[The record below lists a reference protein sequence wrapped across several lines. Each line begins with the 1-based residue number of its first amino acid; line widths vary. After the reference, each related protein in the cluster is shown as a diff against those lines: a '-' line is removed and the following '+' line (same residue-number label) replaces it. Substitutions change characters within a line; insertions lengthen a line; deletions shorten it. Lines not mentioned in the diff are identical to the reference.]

1 MQTSN
6 QDSQALQQKWT
17 ARITHARAY
26 WSAFHKRIK
35 HNRNTVAGFNW
46 NADPT
51 GKDFYSLRAN
61 LIHGTISAVLPNV
74 YARNPEISTTPT
86 HSGAD
91 IKLFCKT
98 LEKVTNRALV
108 HAQLKNRA
116 KSTVRAALTCSFGIL
131 KVMYQRDVG
140 RDGYIQGR
148 INDAQENLLAI
159 EELVRDLQ
167 GKDANADQSHHAAK
181 KAELE
186 ELIKSLQEQSEVQSA
201 EGLVI
206 DRVLTENLLI
216 DPSICE
222 FWDYTD
228 ADWICQIIPMKR
240 GQAEALYKK
249 NLASAKT
256 YQPGQGETSHRKARR
271 LASMHLDAKSAP
283 VVDDQQIAVLEIW
296 DRTTQRVYTM
306 VEGATEWLREPYSP
320 PKVGERWYPFFLLPY
335 QVVDGQFVGPSLVD
349 LTERLQDEHN
359 EARDRFNQHRDLCI
373 PGWVAS
379 ADINEK
385 TIKKHADSRF
395 GEITIVDTEGKPLNQ
410 VIIPRGHP
418 KIDPIVYDTSAVRY
432 DWEQVTGLQDAAR
445 STVVRPKTATEA
457 NILQR
462 ALSGRVFEFKDQI
475 EDWLQE
481 IAQYSAQVLLQEL
494 TSEQVERYM
503 GAPITRTTM
512 VNGKL
517 IMTQEKTYD
526 WPRLTKGRIFDMV
539 DLSIRAGTTGAQDG
553 IEEKEGWLKVLPMIT
568 NLSIQ
573 IQNLQARGMDYEH
586 IRNLLR
592 ETLLRYD
599 DRIDSNLFIPNVEK
613 QTEGWSRDDDPNLGG
628 NWLSGCRQRI
638 NIETSGERNS
648 LKEETSND
656 TGSK

>member
-1 MQTSN
+1 MPKQT
-6 QDSQALQQKWT
+6 QASTILQQKWI
-17 ARITHARAY
+17 ARITHARAH
-26 WSAFHKRIK
+26 WATFHKRVR

-51 GKDFYSLRAN
+51 SKDFYSLRAN

-74 YARNPEISTTPT
+74 YARNPEISIAPS
-86 HSGAD
+86 HAGAD
-91 IKLFCKT
+91 IKLFCNT
-98 LEKVTNRALV
+98 LEKVTNKSLE

-116 KSTVRAALTCSFGIL
+116 KATVRAALTCSFGIL
-131 KVMYQRDVG
+131 KVMYQRDPSK
-140 RDGYIQGR
+140 DGYIQGR

-159 EELVRDLQ
+159 EELERGLRD
-167 GKDANADQSHHAAK
+167 DQSKQASK

-186 ELIKSLQEQSEVQSA
+186 ELIQSLQEQTEVHAA

-222 FWDYTD
+222 FWDYLD
-228 ADWICQIIPMKR
+228 ADWICQVIPMKR

-249 NLASAKT
+249 NLASAKM
-256 YQPGQGETSHRKARR
+256 YQPGQGEFSYKKAKR
-271 LASMHLDAKSAP
+271 LASMHLDASTAP
-283 VVDDQQIAVLEIW
+283 VADDQQIAVLEIW

-306 VEGATEWLREPYSP
+306 VEGANEWLREPYSP
-320 PKVGERWYPFFLLPY
+320 PRAGERWYPFFLLPY

-349 LTERLQDEHN
+349 LTERLQEEHN
-359 EARDRFNQHRDLCI
+359 ETRDRFNQHRDLCI

-385 TIKKHADSRF
+385 TIKKHSDSRF

-494 TSEQVERYM
+494 SKEQVERYM
-503 GAPITRTTM
+503 GAPLSKTTM
-512 VNGKL
+512 LDGKL
-517 IMTQEKTYD
+517 TITQEKTFD
-526 WPRLTKGRIFDMV
+526 WPELTKEKIFDLV
-539 DLSIRAGTTGAQDG
+539 DLRIRAGTTGAPDG

-573 IQNLQARGMDYEH
+573 MQNLQARGMDYEH

-599 DRIDSNLFIPNVEK
+599 DRIDSNLFMPNIEK
-613 QTEGWSRDDDPNLGG
+613 QAEGYVDPSLGINLF
-628 NWLSGCRQRI
+628 SERRQRV
-638 NIETSGERNS
+638 NIETSNNS
-648 LKEETSND
+648 NLLKEETGND
-656 TGSK
+656 TGG

>member
-1 MQTSN
+1 MP
-6 QDSQALQQKWT
+6 QDSKALQQKWT
-17 ARITHARAY
+17 ARITHARAH
-26 WSAFHKRIK
+26 WATFHKRIR

-98 LEKVTNRALV
+98 LEKVTNRALE

-131 KVMYQRDVG
+131 KVMYQRDPSK
-140 RDGYIQGR
+140 DSYIQGR

-159 EELVRDLQ
+159 EDLVRDLQ
-167 GKDANADQSHHAAK
+167 GDDQHHHDAK
-181 KAELE
+181 RAELE
-186 ELIKSLQEQSEVQSA
+186 ELIKSLQEQTEVQSA

-240 GQAEALYKK
+240 GQAESLYKK
-249 NLASAKT
+249 NLANAKI
-256 YQPGQGETSHRKARR
+256 YQPGQGEPSHKKAKR
-271 LASMHLDAKSAP
+271 LASMQMNAGSGL
-283 VVDDQQIAVLEIW
+283 VIDDQQIAVLEIW

-320 PKVGERWYPFFLLPY
+320 PRAGERWYPFFLLPY
-335 QVVDGQFVGPSLVD
+335 QVVDGQFIGPSLVD

-385 TIKKHADSRF
+385 TIKKHSDSRF

-494 TSEQVERYM
+494 TKEQVERYM
-503 GAPITRTTM
+503 GPPSTKTAMINGELVVTT
-512 VNGKL
+512 
-517 IMTQEKTYD
+517 EKTYD
-526 WPRLTKGRIFDMV
+526 WPELTKDRIFDMV
-539 DLSIRAGTTGAQDG
+539 DLRIRAGTTGAPDG
-553 IEEKEGWLKVLPMIT
+553 IEDKESWLKVLPMIT

-573 IQNLQARGMDYEH
+573 MQNLQARGMDYEH
-586 IRNLLR
+586 IRNLLQ

-599 DRIDSNLFIPNVEK
+599 DRIDSNLFIPNIEK
-613 QTEGWSRDDDPNLGG
+613 QAEGYVDINSDLSMNRMWQMGGDNRSTEQQS
-628 NWLSGCRQRI
+628 
-638 NIETSGERNS
+638 
-648 LKEETSND
+648 KEETADARSE
-656 TGSK
+656 KL

>member
-6 QDSQALQQKWT
+6 QDSKALQQKWN
-17 ARITHARAY
+17 ARIKHARTHWAT
-26 WSAFHKRIK
+26 FHKRVK
-35 HNRNTVAGFNW
+35 HNRNTVSGFNW
-46 NADPT
+46 NADPA

-74 YARNPEISTTPT
+74 YARNPEISIAPA

-91 IKLFCKT
+91 IKLFCNT
-98 LEKVTNRALV
+98 LEKVTNRALE

-131 KVMYQRDVG
+131 KVMYQKDV
-140 RDGYIQGR
+140 DEDAYIQGR
-148 INDAQENLLAI
+148 INDQQENRLAI
-159 EELVRDLQ
+159 RDLKQ
-167 GKDANADQSHHAAK
+167 DLEDGSQK
-181 KAELE
+181 KHYEEKEIELE
-186 ELIKSLQEQSEVQSA
+186 EQLLGIYEQSEVWSA

-216 DPSICE
+216 DPSVCE

-228 ADWICQIIPMKR
+228 ADWMCQVIPMKR
-240 GQAEALYKK
+240 SQAEALYKK
-249 NLASAKT
+249 NLANAKI
-256 YQPGQGETSHRKARR
+256 YQAGQSEPSHKKAKR
-271 LASMHLDAKSAP
+271 LASMQLEAGP
-283 VVDDQQIAVLEIW
+283 VTDDQQIAILEIW

-320 PKVGERWYPFFLLPY
+320 SRAGERWYPFFLLPY

-385 TIKKHADSRF
+385 TIKKHSDSRF

-418 KIDPIVYDTSAVRY
+418 KIDPVVYDTSAVRY

-494 TSEQVERYM
+494 TKEQVERYM
-503 GAPITRTTM
+503 GAPITKTTM
-512 VNGKL
+512 VDGKL
-517 IMTQEKTYD
+517 TISKEKTYD
-526 WPRLTKGRIFDMV
+526 WPELSKERIFDMV
-539 DLSIRAGTTGAQDG
+539 DLRIRAGTTGAPDG
-553 IEEKEGWLKVLPMIT
+553 IEEKEGWLKVLPMVT
-568 NLSIQ
+568 SLSIQ
-573 IQNLQARGMDYEH
+573 MQNLQARGMDYEH
-586 IRNLLR
+586 IRSLLR

-599 DRIDSNLFIPNVEK
+599 DRIDSNLFMPNVVK
-613 QTEGWSRDDDPNLGG
+613 QTDGFVDLPHEISMHRLWEMSADKQ
-628 NWLSGCRQRI
+628 SKHQH
-638 NIETSGERNS
+638 
-648 LKEETSND
+648 LKEEIVDD
-656 TGSK
+656 TRSERL

>member
-1 MQTSN
+1 MP
-6 QDSQALQQKWT
+6 QDSKALQQKWN
-17 ARITHARAY
+17 ARIKHARAH
-26 WSAFHKRIK
+26 WAAFHKRVK

-46 NADPT
+46 NANPA
-51 GKDFYSLRAN
+51 GKEFYSHRAN

-74 YARNPEISTTPT
+74 YARNPEISITPA
-86 HSGAD
+86 HAGAD
-91 IKLFCKT
+91 IKLFCST
-98 LEKVTNRALV
+98 LEKVTNRALE

-131 KVMYQRDVG
+131 KVMYQRDL
-140 RDGYIQGR
+140 DSDAFIQGR
-148 INDAQENLLAI
+148 INDQQENQLAI
-159 EELVRDLQ
+159 EDLQ
-167 GKDANADQSHHAAK
+167 QDLQDASQRNHHEAK
-181 KAELE
+181 LSELE
-186 ELIKSLQEQSEVQSA
+186 EQLLGVQEQSEVQSA

-216 DPSICE
+216 DPSVCE

-228 ADWICQIIPMKR
+228 ADWLCQVIPMKR
-240 GQAEALYKK
+240 SQAEALYKK
-249 NLASAKT
+249 NLANAKI
-256 YQPGQGETSHRKARR
+256 YQPGHGEPSPRLAKR
-271 LASMHLDAKSAP
+271 LASMELDAGP
-283 VVDDQQIAVLEIW
+283 VTDDQQIAVLEIW

-306 VEGATEWLREPYSP
+306 VEGASEWLREPYSP
-320 PKVGERWYPFFLLPY
+320 PRAGERWYPFFLLPY

-385 TIKKHADSRF
+385 TIKKHSDSRF

-494 TSEQVERYM
+494 TKEQVDRYV
-503 GAPITRTTM
+503 GAPITKTTM
-512 VNGKL
+512 VDGQAITTK
-517 IMTQEKTYD
+517 EKTYD
-526 WPRLTKGRIFDMV
+526 WPELTKERIFDMV
-539 DLSIRAGTTGAQDG
+539 DLRIRAGTTGSPDG
-553 IEEKEGWLKVLPMIT
+553 IEEKEGWLKVLPMIAS
-568 NLSIQ
+568 LSIQ

-586 IRNLLR
+586 IRSLLQ

-599 DRIDSNLFIPNVEK
+599 DRIDSNQFIPKIEK
-613 QTEGWSRDDDPNLGG
+613 QADGYKDISM
-628 NWLSGCRQRI
+628 NWQW
-638 NIETSGERNS
+638 EVDGEKQGKHQH
-648 LKEETSND
+648 LKEETVDD
-656 TGSK
+656 TRSEKL

>member
-1 MQTSN
+1 ML
-6 QDSQALQQKWT
+6 QDSKALQQKWI
-17 ARITHARAY
+17 ARITHARAH
-26 WSAFHKRIK
+26 WATFHKRVR

-51 GKDFYSLRAN
+51 GKGFYSLRAN

-98 LEKVTNRALV
+98 LEKVTNRALE

-131 KVMYQRDVG
+131 KVMYQRDPSK
-140 RDGYIQGR
+140 DSYIQSR

-159 EELVRDLQ
+159 EELARDLKENDQ
-167 GKDANADQSHHAAK
+167 RHHHDAK
-181 KAELE
+181 RAELE
-186 ELIKSLQEQSEVQSA
+186 ELIKSLQEQSEVQST

-249 NLASAKT
+249 SLASAKI
-256 YQPGQGETSHRKARR
+256 YQPGQGEPSHRKAKR
-271 LASMHLDAKSAP
+271 LASMQMNAGSGL
-283 VVDDQQIAVLEIW
+283 VTDDQQIAVLEIW
-296 DRTTQRVYTM
+296 DRATQRVYTM

-320 PKVGERWYPFFLLPY
+320 PRAGERWYPFFLLPY

-385 TIKKHADSRF
+385 TIKKHSDSRF

-494 TSEQVERYM
+494 SKEQVERYM
-503 GAPITRTTM
+503 GPPSTKTTM
-512 VNGKL
+512 INGEL
-517 IMTQEKTYD
+517 VMTMEKTYD
-526 WPRLTKGRIFDMV
+526 WPELTKDRIFDMV
-539 DLSIRAGTTGAQDG
+539 DLRIRAGTTGAPDG
-553 IEEKEGWLKVLPMIT
+553 IEDKESWLKVLPMIT

-573 IQNLQARGMDYEH
+573 MQNLQARGMDYEH
-586 IRNLLR
+586 IRNLLQ

-613 QTEGWSRDDDPNLGG
+613 QAQGYVDINSDLSMNRMWQMGG
-628 NWLSGCRQRI
+628 DRRSENQQ
-638 NIETSGERNS
+638 
-648 LKEETSND
+648 LKEETADARSE
-656 TGSK
+656 KL

>member
-1 MQTSN
+1 MP
-6 QDSQALQQKWT
+6 QDSKALQQKWN
-17 ARITHARAY
+17 ARIKHARAH
-26 WSAFHKRIK
+26 WTTFHKRVR

-46 NADPT
+46 NADPI
-51 GKDFYSLRAN
+51 GKEFYSLRAN

-74 YARNPEISTTPT
+74 YARNPEISITPA
-86 HSGAD
+86 HAGAD
-91 IKLFCKT
+91 IKLFCST
-98 LEKVTNRALV
+98 LEKVTNRALE

-131 KVMYQRDVG
+131 KVMYQRNVHEDA
-140 RDGYIQGR
+140 YIQGR
-148 INDAQENLLAI
+148 INDAQENLLHI
-159 EELVRDLQ
+159 GELERDLQ
-167 GKDANADQSHHAAK
+167 DKDQAHQHDLK
-181 KAELE
+181 RAELE
-186 ELIKSLQEQSEVQSA
+186 ELIRSLQEQSEVQSA

-228 ADWICQIIPMKR
+228 ADWVCQVIPMKR
-240 GQAEALYKK
+240 SQAEALYKK
-249 NLASAKT
+249 NLANAKI
-256 YQPGQGETSHRKARR
+256 YQPGQGEPSYKKARR
-271 LASMHLDAKSAP
+271 LASMQLDAGP
-283 VVDDQQIAVLEIW
+283 VSDDQQIAVLEIW
-296 DRTTQRVYTM
+296 DRTTQRIYTM
-306 VEGATEWLREPYSP
+306 VEGAMDWLREPYSP
-320 PKVGERWYPFFLLPY
+320 PRAGERWYPFFLLPY

-385 TIKKHADSRF
+385 TIKKHSDSRF

-494 TSEQVERYM
+494 TKEQVERYV
-503 GAPITRTTM
+503 GAPISKTT
-512 VNGKL
+512 VVDGQAITTK
-517 IMTQEKTYD
+517 EKTYD
-526 WPRLTKGRIFDMV
+526 WPVLTKERIFEMV
-539 DLSIRAGTTGAQDG
+539 ELRIRAGTTGSPDG

-568 NLSIQ
+568 SLSIQ
-573 IQNLQARGMDYEH
+573 MQNLQARGMDYEH
-586 IRNLLR
+586 IRSLLQ

-599 DRIDSNLFIPNVEK
+599 DRIDSNQFIPKIEK
-613 QTEGWSRDDDPNLGG
+613 QAPGYRDISM
-628 NWLSGCRQRI
+628 NWQWEVDREKQGKHQY
-638 NIETSGERNS
+638 
-648 LKEETSND
+648 LKEEMVND
-656 TGSK
+656 TRSEKL

>member
-1 MQTSN
+1 VP
-6 QDSQALQQKWT
+6 QDSKALQQKWN
-17 ARITHARAY
+17 ARIKHARAH
-26 WSAFHKRIK
+26 WSTFHKRVK

-51 GKDFYSLRAN
+51 GKEFYSLRAN

-74 YARNPEISTTPT
+74 YARNPEISITPA
-86 HSGAD
+86 HAGVD
-91 IKLFCKT
+91 IKLFCST
-98 LEKVTNRALV
+98 LEKVTNRALE
-108 HAQLKNRA
+108 HAELKNRA

-131 KVMYQRDVG
+131 KVMYQRNVHEDA
-140 RDGYIQGR
+140 YIQGR
-148 INDAQENLLAI
+148 INDAQENLLSI
-159 EELVRDLQ
+159 EELERDLQ
-167 GKDANADQSHHAAK
+167 DKDQANHHDAK
-181 KAELE
+181 RAELE
-186 ELIKSLQEQSEVQSA
+186 KLIRSLQEQSEVQSA

-206 DRVLTENLLI
+206 DRILTENLLI

-228 ADWICQIIPMKR
+228 ADWMCQVIPMKR
-240 GQAEALYKK
+240 FQAEALYKK
-249 NLASAKT
+249 NLANAKI
-256 YQPGQGETSHRKARR
+256 YQSGQSEASHKRARR
-271 LASMHLDAKSAP
+271 LASMQLDAGP
-283 VVDDQQIAVLEIW
+283 VSDDQQIAVLEIW

-306 VEGATEWLREPYSP
+306 VEGATDWLRDPYSP
-320 PKVGERWYPFFLLPY
+320 PRAGERWYPFFLLPY

-385 TIKKHADSRF
+385 TIKKHSDSRF

-494 TSEQVERYM
+494 TKEQVECYV
-503 GAPITRTTM
+503 GAPIRKTTM
-512 VNGKL
+512 VDGQIITTK
-517 IMTQEKTYD
+517 ERAYD
-526 WPRLTKGRIFDMV
+526 WPELTKERIFEMV
-539 DLSIRAGTTGAQDG
+539 DLRIRAGTTGLPDG

-568 NLSIQ
+568 SLSIQ

-586 IRNLLR
+586 IRSLLQ

-599 DRIDSNLFIPNVEK
+599 DRIDSNQFIPKIEK
-613 QTEGWSRDDDPNLGG
+613 QAPGYRDISM
-628 NWLSGCRQRI
+628 NWQW
-638 NIETSGERNS
+638 EVDGEKQGKHQH
-648 LKEETSND
+648 LKEEMVDD
-656 TGSK
+656 TRSEKL

>member
-1 MQTSN
+1 MP

-17 ARITHARAY
+17 ARIAHARAH
-26 WSAFHKRIK
+26 WTTFHKRVR

-51 GKDFYSLRAN
+51 GKDFYSVRAN

-74 YARNPEISTTPT
+74 YARNPEISTTPAHT
-86 HSGAD
+86 GAD
-91 IKLFCKT
+91 LKLFCRT
-98 LEKVTNRALV
+98 LEAVTNRALEN
-108 HAQLKNRA
+108 AQLKNRA
-116 KSTVRAALTCSFGIL
+116 KSSVRAALTCSFGIL
-131 KVMYQRDVG
+131 KVMYQRDPVK
-140 RDGYIQGR
+140 DGYIQSR

-159 EELVRDLQ
+159 EELARDIQ
-167 GKDANADQSHHAAK
+167 DDDQRPHHDAK
-181 KAELE
+181 RAELE
-186 ELIKSLQEQSEVQSA
+186 QLIKSLQEQSEVQSA

-228 ADWICQIIPMKR
+228 ADWMCQVIPMKR
-240 GQAEALYKK
+240 AQAEALYKK
-249 NLASAKT
+249 NLANAKI
-256 YQPGQGETSHRKARR
+256 YQPGRGEPSHKKARR
-271 LASMHLDAKSAP
+271 LASMHLEAINSP
-283 VVDDQQIAVLEIW
+283 VIDDQQIAVLEIW

-306 VEGATEWLREPYSP
+306 VEGSTEWLREPYSP
-320 PKVGERWYPFFLLPY
+320 PRAGERWYPFFLLPY

-494 TSEQVERYM
+494 TAEQVERYM
-503 GAPITRTTM
+503 GAPITKTTM
-512 VNGKL
+512 VDGKL
-517 IMTQEKTYD
+517 TMVKEKTYD
-526 WPRLTKGRIFDMV
+526 WPTLTKDRIFDMV
-539 DLSIRAGTTGAQDG
+539 DLRIRAGTTGAPDG
-553 IEEKEGWLKVLPMIT
+553 IEEKEGWLKVLPMIA
-568 NLSIQ
+568 NLSTQ

-613 QTEGWSRDDDPNLGG
+613 QAEGYIDPNLGI
-628 NWLSGCRQRI
+628 NLFSERRHRQVQ
-638 NIETSGERNS
+638 EGEL

-656 TGSK
+656 AGSK

>member
-1 MQTSN
+1 MT
-6 QDSQALQQKWT
+6 QDSKALQQKWN
-17 ARITHARAY
+17 ARIKHARAH
-26 WSAFHKRIK
+26 WATFHKRVK

-46 NADPT
+46 NADPA
-51 GKDFYSLRAN
+51 GKEFYSLRAN

-74 YARNPEISTTPT
+74 YARNPEISITPA
-86 HSGAD
+86 HAGAD
-91 IKLFCKT
+91 IKLFCST
-98 LEKVTNRALV
+98 LEKVTNRALE

-131 KVMYQRDVG
+131 KVMYQRSAHEDA
-140 RDGYIQGR
+140 YIQGR
-148 INDAQENLLAI
+148 INDTQENLLHI
-159 EELVRDLQ
+159 EELERDLQ
-167 GKDANADQSHHAAK
+167 DKDQDGQHDVK
-181 KAELE
+181 RAELE
-186 ELIKSLQEQSEVQSA
+186 ELIRSLQEQSEVQSA

-228 ADWICQIIPMKR
+228 ADWMCQVIPMKR
-240 GQAEALYKK
+240 SQAEALYKK
-249 NLASAKT
+249 NLANAKI
-256 YQPGQGETSHRKARR
+256 YQPGQGEPSHKRAKR
-271 LASMHLDAKSAP
+271 LASMQLDAGP
-283 VVDDQQIAVLEIW
+283 VTDDQQIAVLEIW

-320 PKVGERWYPFFLLPY
+320 PRAGERWYPFFLLPY

-349 LTERLQDEHN
+349 LTERLQGEHN

-385 TIKKHADSRF
+385 TIKRHSDSRF

-494 TSEQVERYM
+494 TKEHVERYV
-503 GAPITRTTM
+503 GAPINKTTI
-512 VNGKL
+512 VDGQAITTK
-517 IMTQEKTYD
+517 EKSYD
-526 WPRLTKGRIFDMV
+526 WPELTKERIFDMV
-539 DLSIRAGTTGAQDG
+539 DLRIRAGTTGSPDG

-568 NLSIQ
+568 SLSIQ
-573 IQNLQARGMDYEH
+573 MQNLQARGMDYEH
-586 IRNLLR
+586 IRSLLH

-599 DRIDSNLFIPNVEK
+599 DRIDSNLFIPKIEK
-613 QTEGWSRDDDPNLGG
+613 QADGYKDISM
-628 NWLSGCRQRI
+628 NWQWEIDREKQGKHQH
-638 NIETSGERNS
+638 
-648 LKEETSND
+648 LKEETVDD
-656 TGSK
+656 TRSEKL

>member
-1 MQTSN
+1 VP
-6 QDSQALQQKWT
+6 QDSKALQQKWI
-17 ARITHARAY
+17 ARITHARAH
-26 WSAFHKRIK
+26 WTTFHKRVR

-98 LEKVTNRALV
+98 LEKVTNRALE

-131 KVMYQRDVG
+131 KVMYQRDPSK
-140 RDGYIQGR
+140 DSYIQGR

-159 EELVRDLQ
+159 HELEKDLHDNDQ
-167 GKDANADQSHHAAK
+167 VHHHDAK
-181 KAELE
+181 RAELE
-186 ELIKSLQEQSEVQSA
+186 ELIKSLQEQSEVKSA

-249 NLASAKT
+249 NLANAKI
-256 YQPGQGETSHRKARR
+256 YQPGQGEPSHKKAKR
-271 LASMHLDAKSAP
+271 LASMQMDAGSIP
-283 VVDDQQIAVLEIW
+283 LTDDQQIAVLEIW
-296 DRTTQRVYTM
+296 DRATQRVYTM

-320 PKVGERWYPFFLLPY
+320 PRAGERWYPFFLLPY

-385 TIKKHADSRF
+385 TIKKHSDSRF

-494 TSEQVERYM
+494 TKEQVERYM
-503 GAPITRTTM
+503 GPPSTKTTM
-512 VNGKL
+512 INGEL
-517 IMTQEKTYD
+517 VMTMEKTYD
-526 WPRLTKGRIFDMV
+526 WPELTKDRIFDMV
-539 DLSIRAGTTGAQDG
+539 DLRIRAGTTGAPDD
-553 IEEKEGWLKVLPMIT
+553 IEDKESWLKVLPMIT

-573 IQNLQARGMDYEH
+573 MQNLQARGMDYEH
-586 IRNLLR
+586 IRNLLQK
-592 ETLLRYD
+592 TLLRYD

-613 QTEGWSRDDDPNLGG
+613 QAEGWSRDDDPNLGM
-628 NWLSGCRQRI
+628 NWFSERKQKSGTEM
-638 NIETSGERNS
+638 NYS
-648 LKEETSND
+648 SNL
-656 TGSK
+656 

>member
-1 MQTSN
+1 MSTK
-6 QDSQALQQKWT
+6 DSQALQQKWT
-17 ARITHARAY
+17 ARIAHARAH
-26 WSAFHKRIK
+26 WDSFHKRVR

-51 GKDFYSLRAN
+51 GKEFYGLRAN

-74 YARNPEISTTPT
+74 YARNPEISTSPT
-86 HSGAD
+86 HTGKD
-91 IKLFCKT
+91 LKLFCKT
-98 LEKVTNRALV
+98 LDKVTNRALEK
-108 HAQLKNRA
+108 AQLKNRA
-116 KSTVRAALTCSFGIL
+116 KSTVRAALTCSIGIL
-131 KVMYQRDVG
+131 KVMYQRDVSQ
-140 RDGYIQGR
+140 DAYIQNR

-159 EELVRDLQ
+159 DALKVDLQ
-167 GKDANADQSHHAAK
+167 DATQQEQHASK
-181 KAELE
+181 RAELE
-186 ELIKSLQEQSEVQSA
+186 ALIQSLQEGAEVEAA

-216 DPSICE
+216 DPSVCE
-222 FWDYTD
+222 FWDYLD

-240 GQAEALYKK
+240 AQAEALYQK
-249 NLASAKT
+249 NLSAAKI
-256 YQPGQGETSHRKARR
+256 YQPGQSEGAHRRAKR
-271 LASMHLDAKSAP
+271 LASMQLNAGSAP
-283 VVDDQQIAVLEIW
+283 VSDDQQIAVLEIW
-296 DRTTQRVYTM
+296 DRTTQRIYTM
-306 VEGATEWLREPYSP
+306 VEGSPEWLREPYTP
-320 PKVGERWYPFFLLPY
+320 ARAGGRWYPFFLLPY

-379 ADINEK
+379 SDINEK
-385 TIKKHADSRF
+385 TIKKHSDSRF

-481 IAQYSAQVLLQEL
+481 IAQYSAQLLLQEL
-494 TSEQVERYM
+494 TKEQVERCM
-503 GAPITRTTM
+503 GAPITKTTL
-512 VNGKL
+512 VDNKPVTV
-517 IMTQEKTYD
+517 IEKTYD
-526 WPRLTKGRIFDMV
+526 WPTLTKDRIFDMV
-539 DLSIRAGTTGAQDG
+539 DLRIRAGTTGAPDG
-553 IEEKEGWLKVLPMIT
+553 IEEKEGWLAVLPMIT
-568 NLSIQ
+568 NLSIL
-573 IQNLQARGMDYEH
+573 IQNLQAKGMDYEH
-586 IRNLLR
+586 IRNLLQ

-599 DRIDSNLFIPNVEK
+599 DRIDSNLFIPNIEK
-613 QTEGWSRDDDPNLGG
+613 QADDYKDLDIGINLFTGAQ
-628 NWLSGCRQRI
+628 QRHTHSS
-638 NIETSGERNS
+638 NLFKGE
-648 LKEETSND
+648 KQND
-656 TGSK
+656 

>member
-1 MQTSN
+1 MP
-6 QDSQALQQKWT
+6 QDSKALQQKWT
-17 ARITHARAY
+17 ARITHARAH
-26 WSAFHKRIK
+26 WATFHKRVR

-98 LEKVTNRALV
+98 LEKVTNRALE

-131 KVMYQRDVG
+131 KVMYQRDPSK
-140 RDGYIQGR
+140 DSYIQGR

-159 EELVRDLQ
+159 HELE
-167 GKDANADQSHHAAK
+167 KDFHDNDQAHHHAAK

-186 ELIKSLQEQSEVQSA
+186 ELIKSLHEQSEVQSA

-249 NLASAKT
+249 NLANAKI
-256 YQPGQGETSHRKARR
+256 YQPNQGEPSHKKAKR
-271 LASMHLDAKSAP
+271 LASMQMNAGSGL
-283 VVDDQQIAVLEIW
+283 VTDDQQIAVLEIW
-296 DRTTQRVYTM
+296 DRATQRVYTM

-320 PKVGERWYPFFLLPY
+320 PRAGERWYPFFLLPY
-335 QVVDGQFVGPSLVD
+335 QVVDGQFIGPSLVD

-385 TIKKHADSRF
+385 TIKKHSDSRF

-462 ALSGRVFEFKDQI
+462 ALSGRVFEFKDQT

-494 TSEQVERYM
+494 TKEQVERYM
-503 GAPITRTTM
+503 GPPSTKTTM
-512 VNGKL
+512 VNGEL
-517 IMTQEKTYD
+517 VMTMEKTYD
-526 WPRLTKGRIFDMV
+526 WPELTKDRIFDMV
-539 DLSIRAGTTGAQDG
+539 DLRIRAGTTGAPDG
-553 IEEKEGWLKVLPMIT
+553 IEDKEGWLKVLPMIT

-573 IQNLQARGMDYEH
+573 MQNLQARGMDYEH
-586 IRNLLR
+586 IRNLLH

-613 QTEGWSRDDDPNLGG
+613 QAEGWSRDDDPNLGM
-628 NWLSGCRQRI
+628 NWFSERRQKT
-638 NIETSGERNS
+638 NAGMNYGSNL
-648 LKEETSND
+648 LKEETGND
-656 TGSK
+656 ASSK

>member
-1 MQTSN
+1 VP
-6 QDSQALQQKWT
+6 QDSKTLQQKWN
-17 ARITHARAY
+17 ARIKHARAH
-26 WSAFHKRIK
+26 WATFHKRVK

-46 NADPT
+46 NADPA
-51 GKDFYSLRAN
+51 GKEFYGLRAN

-74 YARNPEISTTPT
+74 YARTPEISITPA
-86 HSGAD
+86 HAGAD
-91 IKLFCKT
+91 IKLFCST
-98 LEKVTNRALV
+98 LEKVTNRALE

-131 KVMYQRDVG
+131 KVMYQRNVHEDA
-140 RDGYIQGR
+140 YIHGR
-148 INDAQENLLAI
+148 INDAQENLLFI
-159 EELVRDLQ
+159 EGLKKDLQ
-167 GKDANADQSHHAAK
+167 DKDQANQHDVK
-181 KAELE
+181 RAELE
-186 ELIKSLQEQSEVQSA
+186 ELIRSLREQSEVQSA

-228 ADWICQIIPMKR
+228 ADWMCQVIPMKR
-240 GQAEALYKK
+240 SQAEALYKK
-249 NLASAKT
+249 NLANAKI
-256 YQPGQGETSHRKARR
+256 YQPGQGDPPYKKARR
-271 LASMHLDAKSAP
+271 LASMQIDAGP
-283 VVDDQQIAVLEIW
+283 VSDDQQIAVLEIW

-320 PKVGERWYPFFLLPY
+320 PRAGERWYPFFLLPY

-385 TIKKHADSRF
+385 TIKKHSDSRF

-494 TSEQVERYM
+494 TKEQVERYV
-503 GAPITRTTM
+503 GAPITKTTM
-512 VNGKL
+512 VDGQAITTK
-517 IMTQEKTYD
+517 EKTYD
-526 WPRLTKGRIFDMV
+526 WPELTKERIFDMV
-539 DLSIRAGTTGAQDG
+539 DLRIRAGTTGSPDG

-568 NLSIQ
+568 SLSIQ
-573 IQNLQARGMDYEH
+573 MQNLQARGMDYEH
-586 IRNLLR
+586 IRSLLH

-599 DRIDSNLFIPNVEK
+599 DRIDSNLFIPKIEK
-613 QTEGWSRDDDPNLGG
+613 QADGYKDISM
-628 NWLSGCRQRI
+628 NWQWEIDREKQGKHQH
-638 NIETSGERNS
+638 
-648 LKEETSND
+648 LKEETVDD
-656 TGSK
+656 TRSEKL

>member
-1 MQTSN
+1 MP
-6 QDSQALQQKWT
+6 QDSQSLQQKWT
-17 ARITHARAY
+17 ARITHARAH
-26 WSAFHKRIK
+26 WATFHKRVR

-74 YARNPEISTTPT
+74 YARNPEISTAPT
-86 HSGAD
+86 HLGAD

-98 LEKVTNRALV
+98 LEKVTNRALE

-131 KVMYQRDVG
+131 KVMYQRDPSK
-140 RDGYIQGR
+140 DSYIQGR

-159 EELVRDLQ
+159 EDLVRDLQ
-167 GKDANADQSHHAAK
+167 GDDQRHHDAK
-181 KAELE
+181 RAELE

-249 NLASAKT
+249 NLANAKI
-256 YQPGQGETSHRKARR
+256 YQPGQGEPSHKKAKR
-271 LASMHLDAKSAP
+271 LASMQMNAGSGL
-283 VVDDQQIAVLEIW
+283 VTDDQQIAVLEIW
-296 DRTTQRVYTM
+296 DRSTQRVYTM

-320 PKVGERWYPFFLLPY
+320 PRAGERWYPFFLLPY

-385 TIKKHADSRF
+385 TIKKHSDSRF

-494 TSEQVERYM
+494 TKEQVERYM
-503 GAPITRTTM
+503 GPPSTKTTM
-512 VNGKL
+512 VNGEL
-517 IMTQEKTYD
+517 VMTMEKTYD
-526 WPRLTKGRIFDMV
+526 WPELTKDRIFDMV
-539 DLSIRAGTTGAQDG
+539 DLRIRAGTTGAPDG
-553 IEEKEGWLKVLPMIT
+553 IEDKESWLKVLPMIT

-573 IQNLQARGMDYEH
+573 MQNLQARGMDYEH
-586 IRNLLR
+586 IRNLLQ

-613 QTEGWSRDDDPNLGG
+613 QADGYVDINSDLSMNRMWQMGG
-628 NWLSGCRQRI
+628 DKRSENQQ
-638 NIETSGERNS
+638 
-648 LKEETSND
+648 LKEETADARSE
-656 TGSK
+656 KL

>member
-1 MQTSN
+1 MH
-6 QDSQALQQKWT
+6 QDFKALQQKWT
-17 ARITHARAY
+17 ARITHARAH
-26 WSAFHKRIK
+26 WATFHKRVR

-98 LEKVTNRALV
+98 LEKVTNRALE

-131 KVMYQRDVG
+131 KVMYQRDPSK
-140 RDGYIQGR
+140 DSYIQGR

-159 EELVRDLQ
+159 EDLVQDLQ
-167 GKDANADQSHHAAK
+167 GDDQHLHDAK
-181 KAELE
+181 RAELQ

-249 NLASAKT
+249 NLANAKI
-256 YQPGQGETSHRKARR
+256 YQPGQGEPSHKKAKR
-271 LASMHLDAKSAP
+271 LASIQMNAGSGL
-283 VVDDQQIAVLEIW
+283 VTDDQQIAVLEIW
-296 DRTTQRVYTM
+296 DRATQRVYTM

-320 PKVGERWYPFFLLPY
+320 PRAGERWYPFFLLPY

-385 TIKKHADSRF
+385 TIKKHSDSRF

-494 TSEQVERYM
+494 TKEQVERYM
-503 GAPITRTTM
+503 GPPSTKTTM
-512 VNGKL
+512 VNGEL
-517 IMTQEKTYD
+517 VMTMEKTYD
-526 WPRLTKGRIFDMV
+526 WPELTKDRIFDMV
-539 DLSIRAGTTGAQDG
+539 DLRIRAGTTGAPDG
-553 IEEKEGWLKVLPMIT
+553 IEDKESWLKVLPMIT

-586 IRNLLR
+586 IRNLLH

-599 DRIDSNLFIPNVEK
+599 DRIDSNLFIPNVEM
-613 QTEGWSRDDDPNLGG
+613 QAEGWSRDDDPNLGM
-628 NWLSGCRQRI
+628 NWFSERKQKSGTEM
-638 NIETSGERNS
+638 NYSSNL
-648 LKEETSND
+648 LKEETGND
-656 TGSK
+656 ASSK

>member
-1 MQTSN
+1 MP
-6 QDSQALQQKWT
+6 QDSKALQQKWN
-17 ARITHARAY
+17 ARIKHARSH
-26 WSAFHKRIK
+26 WSTFHKRVK

-51 GKDFYSLRAN
+51 GKEFYTLRAN

-74 YARNPEISTTPT
+74 YARNPEISITPA
-86 HSGAD
+86 HAGAE
-91 IKLFCKT
+91 IKLFCST
-98 LEKVTNRALV
+98 LEKVTNRALE

-131 KVMYQRDVG
+131 KVMYQRNIHEDA
-140 RDGYIQGR
+140 YIQGR
-148 INDAQENLLAI
+148 INDAQENLLSI
-159 EELVRDLQ
+159 EELEKDLQ
-167 GKDANADQSHHAAK
+167 DKDQANQHDVK
-181 KAELE
+181 RAELE
-186 ELIKSLQEQSEVQSA
+186 ELIRSLHEQSEVQSA

-228 ADWICQIIPMKR
+228 ADWMCQVIPMKR
-240 GQAEALYKK
+240 SQAEALYKK
-249 NLASAKT
+249 NLANAKI
-256 YQPGQGETSHRKARR
+256 YQPGQGEPSHKKARR
-271 LASMHLDAKSAP
+271 LASMQLEAGP
-283 VVDDQQIAVLEIW
+283 VSDDQQIAVLEIW
-296 DRTTQRVYTM
+296 DRVTQCVYTM
-306 VEGATEWLREPYSP
+306 VEGATDWLRDPYTP
-320 PKVGERWYPFFLLPY
+320 PRAGERWYPFFLLPY
-335 QVVDGQFVGPSLVD
+335 QVVDGQFIGPSLVD

-385 TIKKHADSRF
+385 TIKKHSDSRF

-494 TSEQVERYM
+494 SKEQVERYV
-503 GAPITRTTM
+503 GAPIIKKTM
-512 VNGKL
+512 VDGQIITTK
-517 IMTQEKTYD
+517 EKTYD
-526 WPRLTKGRIFDMV
+526 WPELTKERIFEMV
-539 DLSIRAGTTGAQDG
+539 DLRIRAGTTGSPDG

-573 IQNLQARGMDYEH
+573 MQNLQARGMDYEH
-586 IRNLLR
+586 IRSLLQ

-599 DRIDSNLFIPNVEK
+599 DRIDSNLFIPKIEK
-613 QTEGWSRDDDPNLGG
+613 QAPGYRDISM
-628 NWLSGCRQRI
+628 NWQWEVDREKQGKHQY
-638 NIETSGERNS
+638 
-648 LKEETSND
+648 LKEEIVDD
-656 TGSK
+656 TRSEKL

>member
-1 MQTSN
+1 MPYKCGVP

-17 ARITHARAY
+17 ARIAHARAH
-26 WSAFHKRIK
+26 WATFHKRVR

-51 GKDFYSLRAN
+51 GKEFYSLRAN

-98 LEKVTNRALV
+98 LEKVTNRALE

-131 KVMYQRDVG
+131 KVMYQRDPAK
-140 RDGYIQGR
+140 DGYIQSR

-159 EELVRDLQ
+159 EELARDLQ
-167 GKDANADQSHHAAK
+167 DDDQRHHHDAK
-181 KAELE
+181 RAELE
-186 ELIKSLQEQSEVQSA
+186 QLIQSLQEQSEVPSA

-228 ADWICQIIPMKR
+228 SDWMCQVIPMKR
-240 GQAEALYKK
+240 SQAEALYKK
-249 NLASAKT
+249 NLTNAKI
-256 YQPGQGETSHRKARR
+256 YQPGRGEASHKKARR
-271 LASMHLDAKSAP
+271 LASMHLEASNSP
-283 VVDDQQIAVLEIW
+283 VIDDQQIAVLEIW
-296 DRTTQRVYTM
+296 DRATQRVYTM

-320 PKVGERWYPFFLLPY
+320 PRAGERWYPFFLLPY

-494 TSEQVERYM
+494 TAEQVERYM
-503 GAPITRTTM
+503 GASITRTTM
-512 VNGKL
+512 VDGKL
-517 IMTQEKTYD
+517 TMVKEKTYD
-526 WPRLTKGRIFDMV
+526 WPTLTKDRIFDMV
-539 DLSIRAGTTGAQDG
+539 DLRIRAGTTGAPDG
-553 IEEKEGWLKVLPMIT
+553 IEEKEGWLKVLPMIA
-568 NLSIQ
+568 NLSTQ

-613 QTEGWSRDDDPNLGG
+613 QAEGYIDPNLGI
-628 NWLSGCRQRI
+628 NLFSERRHRQVQ
-638 NIETSGERNS
+638 EGEL

-656 TGSK
+656 AGSK

>member
-1 MQTSN
+1 VP
-6 QDSQALQQKWT
+6 QDSKALQQKWT
-17 ARITHARAY
+17 ARITHARSHWAT
-26 WSAFHKRIK
+26 FHRRVR

-98 LEKVTNRALV
+98 LEKVTNRALE

-131 KVMYQRDVG
+131 KVMYQRDPSK
-140 RDGYIQGR
+140 DSYIQSR

-159 EELVRDLQ
+159 KDLARDLQ
-167 GKDANADQSHHAAK
+167 DDDQAHHHDAK
-181 KAELE
+181 RVELE

-249 NLASAKT
+249 KLANAKI
-256 YQPGQGETSHRKARR
+256 YQPGQGEPSHKKAKR
-271 LASMHLDAKSAP
+271 LASMQMNAGSGL
-283 VVDDQQIAVLEIW
+283 VTDDQQIAVLEIW
-296 DRTTQRVYTM
+296 DRATQRVYTM

-320 PKVGERWYPFFLLPY
+320 PRAGERWYPFFLLPY
-335 QVVDGQFVGPSLVD
+335 QVVDGQFIGPSLVD

-359 EARDRFNQHRDLCI
+359 EARDRFNQHRELCI

-385 TIKKHADSRF
+385 TIKKHSDSRF

-494 TSEQVERYM
+494 TKEQVERYM
-503 GAPITRTTM
+503 GPPSTKTTM
-512 VNGKL
+512 INGEL
-517 IMTQEKTYD
+517 VMTMEKTYD
-526 WPRLTKGRIFDMV
+526 WPELTKDRIFDMV
-539 DLSIRAGTTGAQDG
+539 DLRIRAGTTGAPDG
-553 IEEKEGWLKVLPMIT
+553 MEDKESWLKVLPMIT

-573 IQNLQARGMDYEH
+573 MQNLQARGMDYEH
-586 IRNLLR
+586 IRNLLH

-613 QTEGWSRDDDPNLGG
+613 QAEGWSRDDDPNLGM
-628 NWLSGCRQRI
+628 NWFSERRQKT
-638 NIETSGERNS
+638 NAGMNYGSNL
-648 LKEETSND
+648 LKEEAGND
-656 TGSK
+656 ASSK

>member
-1 MQTSN
+1 MIAQN
-6 QDSQALQQKWT
+6 SQALQQKWT
-17 ARITHARAY
+17 ARITHARAH
-26 WSAFHKRIK
+26 WATFHKRVR

-74 YARNPEISTTPT
+74 YARNPEISTIPT

-98 LEKVTNRALV
+98 LEKVTNRALE

-131 KVMYQRDVG
+131 KVMYQRDPSK
-140 RDGYIQGR
+140 DSYIQGR

-159 EELVRDLQ
+159 EGLARDLQ
-167 GKDANADQSHHAAK
+167 EDDQHHHHDAK

-186 ELIKSLQEQSEVQSA
+186 ELIKSLHEQSEVQSA

-206 DRVLTENLLI
+206 DRILTENLLI

-249 NLASAKT
+249 NLANAKI
-256 YQPGQGETSHRKARR
+256 YQPGQGEPSHKKAKR
-271 LASMHLDAKSAP
+271 LASMQMNAGSGS
-283 VVDDQQIAVLEIW
+283 VSDDQQIAVLEIW
-296 DRTTQRVYTM
+296 DRATQRVYTM

-320 PKVGERWYPFFLLPY
+320 PRAGERWYPFFLLPY
-335 QVVDGQFVGPSLVD
+335 QVVDGQFIGPSLVD

-385 TIKKHADSRF
+385 TIKKHSDSRF

-494 TSEQVERYM
+494 TKEQVERYM
-503 GAPITRTTM
+503 GPPSTKTTM
-512 VNGKL
+512 VNGEL
-517 IMTQEKTYD
+517 VMTMEKTYD
-526 WPRLTKGRIFDMV
+526 WPELTKDRIFDMV
-539 DLSIRAGTTGAQDG
+539 DLRIRAGTTGAPDG
-553 IEEKEGWLKVLPMIT
+553 IEDKESWLKVLPMIT

-573 IQNLQARGMDYEH
+573 MQNLQARGMDYEH
-586 IRNLLR
+586 IRNLLH

-613 QTEGWSRDDDPNLGG
+613 QAEGGARDDDPNLGMS
-628 NWLSGCRQRI
+628 WFSERRQKT
-638 NIETSGERNS
+638 NAEMHYGSNL
-648 LKEETSND
+648 LKEETGND
-656 TGSK
+656 ASSK

>member
-1 MQTSN
+1 MP
-6 QDSQALQQKWT
+6 QDSKTLQQKWN
-17 ARITHARAY
+17 ARIKHARAH
-26 WSAFHKRIK
+26 WSTFHKRVK

-51 GKDFYSLRAN
+51 GKEFYSLRAN

-74 YARNPEISTTPT
+74 YARNPEISITPA
-86 HSGAD
+86 HAGAD
-91 IKLFCKT
+91 IKLFCNT
-98 LEKVTNRALV
+98 LEKLTNRALE

-131 KVMYQRDVG
+131 KVMYQRNVHEDS
-140 RDGYIQGR
+140 YIQGR
-148 INDAQENLLAI
+148 INDAQENLLSI
-159 EELVRDLQ
+159 EELERDLQ
-167 GKDANADQSHHAAK
+167 DKDQANQHDAK
-181 KAELE
+181 RVELE
-186 ELIKSLQEQSEVQSA
+186 ELIRSLQEQSEVQSA

-206 DRVLTENLLI
+206 DRVLTESLLI

-228 ADWICQIIPMKR
+228 ADWMCQVIPMKR
-240 GQAEALYKK
+240 SQAEALYKK
-249 NLASAKT
+249 NLSNAKI
-256 YQPGQGETSHRKARR
+256 YQPGQGESSHKKARR
-271 LASMHLDAKSAP
+271 LASMHLDAGP
-283 VVDDQQIAVLEIW
+283 VSDDQQIAVLEIW

-306 VEGATEWLREPYSP
+306 VEGATDWLREPYSP
-320 PKVGERWYPFFLLPY
+320 PRGGERWYPFFLLPY

-385 TIKKHADSRF
+385 TIKKHSDSRF

-494 TSEQVERYM
+494 TKEQVERYV
-503 GAPITRTTM
+503 GAPISKTIMVDGQTITT
-512 VNGKL
+512 K
-517 IMTQEKTYD
+517 EKTYD
-526 WPRLTKGRIFDMV
+526 WPELTKERIFEMV
-539 DLSIRAGTTGAQDG
+539 DLRIRAGTTGSPDG

-568 NLSIQ
+568 SLSIQ
-573 IQNLQARGMDYEH
+573 MQNLQARGMDYEH
-586 IRNLLR
+586 IRSLLQ

-599 DRIDSNLFIPNVEK
+599 DRMDSNQFIPKIEK
-613 QTEGWSRDDDPNLGG
+613 QAPGYRDISM
-628 NWLSGCRQRI
+628 NWKWEVDREKQGKHQH
-638 NIETSGERNS
+638 
-648 LKEETSND
+648 LKEEMVDD
-656 TGSK
+656 TRSEKL

>member
-1 MQTSN
+1 MP
-6 QDSQALQQKWT
+6 QDSKALQQKWN
-17 ARITHARAY
+17 ARIKHARAH
-26 WSAFHKRIK
+26 WSTFHKRVK

-51 GKDFYSLRAN
+51 GKEFYSLRAN

-74 YARNPEISTTPT
+74 YARNPEISITPA
-86 HSGAD
+86 HAGAD
-91 IKLFCKT
+91 IKLFCST
-98 LEKVTNRALV
+98 LEKVTNRALD
-108 HAQLKNRA
+108 HAHLKNRA
-116 KSTVRAALTCSFGIL
+116 KSTVRAALTSSFGIL
-131 KVMYQRDVG
+131 KVMYQRNIHQDA
-140 RDGYIQGR
+140 YIQGR
-148 INDAQENLLAI
+148 INDAWENLLFI
-159 EELVRDLQ
+159 EEFEKDLQ
-167 GKDANADQSHHAAK
+167 DKDQANQHDVK
-181 KAELE
+181 RAELE
-186 ELIKSLQEQSEVQSA
+186 ELIRSLQEQSEVQSA

-228 ADWICQIIPMKR
+228 ADWICQVIPMKR
-240 GQAEALYKK
+240 SQAEALYKK
-249 NLASAKT
+249 NLANAKI
-256 YQPGQGETSHRKARR
+256 YQPGQGEPSHKRARR
-271 LASMHLDAKSAP
+271 LASMHLDAGP
-283 VVDDQQIAVLEIW
+283 VSDDQQIAVLEIW
-296 DRTTQRVYTM
+296 DRTTQSVYTM

-320 PKVGERWYPFFLLPY
+320 ARAGERWYPFFLLPY
-335 QVVDGQFVGPSLVD
+335 QVVDGQFIGPSLVD

-385 TIKKHADSRF
+385 TIKKHSDARF

-494 TSEQVERYM
+494 TKEQVERFV
-503 GAPITRTTM
+503 GAPISKTTM
-512 VNGKL
+512 VDGQTITTK
-517 IMTQEKTYD
+517 EKTYD
-526 WPRLTKGRIFDMV
+526 WPELSKERIFDMV
-539 DLSIRAGTTGAQDG
+539 DLRIRAGTTGSPDG

-568 NLSIQ
+568 SLSIQ
-573 IQNLQARGMDYEH
+573 MQNLQARGMDYEH
-586 IRNLLR
+586 IRSLLQ

-599 DRIDSNLFIPNVEK
+599 DRIDSNQFIPKIEK
-613 QTEGWSRDDDPNLGG
+613 QAPGYRDISM
-628 NWLSGCRQRI
+628 NWQWEVDREKQGKHQH
-638 NIETSGERNS
+638 
-648 LKEETSND
+648 LKEEMVDD
-656 TGSK
+656 TRSEKL

>member
-1 MQTSN
+1 MP
-6 QDSQALQQKWT
+6 QDSKALQQKWN
-17 ARITHARAY
+17 ARIKHARAHWANFY
-26 WSAFHKRIK
+26 KRVK

-46 NADPT
+46 NADPA
-51 GKDFYSLRAN
+51 GKEFYGLRAN

-74 YARNPEISTTPT
+74 YARNPEISITPA
-86 HSGAD
+86 HAGAD
-91 IKLFCKT
+91 IKLFCST
-98 LEKVTNRALV
+98 LEKVTNRALE

-131 KVMYQRDVG
+131 KVMYQRDVHS
-140 RDGYIQGR
+140 DAFIQSR
-148 INDAQENLLAI
+148 INDQQENQLAI
-159 EELVRDLQ
+159 DDLQ
-167 GKDANADQSHHAAK
+167 QDLQDTRQQNHHEEK
-181 KAELE
+181 LSELE
-186 ELIKSLQEQSEVQSA
+186 EQLLGVREHSEVWAA

-228 ADWICQIIPMKR
+228 ADWMCQVIPMKR
-240 GQAEALYKK
+240 SQAEALYKK
-249 NLASAKT
+249 NLSNAKI
-256 YQPGQGETSHRKARR
+256 YQPGQGEPSHKRAKR
-271 LASMHLDAKSAP
+271 LASMQIGAGP
-283 VVDDQQIAVLEIW
+283 VSDDQQIAVLEIW

-320 PKVGERWYPFFLLPY
+320 PRAGERWYPFFLLPY
-335 QVVDGQFVGPSLVD
+335 QVVDGQFIGPSLVD

-385 TIKKHADSRF
+385 TIKKHSDSRF

-494 TSEQVERYM
+494 TKEQVERYV
-503 GAPITRTTM
+503 GAPITKTTM
-512 VNGKL
+512 VDGQATSTK
-517 IMTQEKTYD
+517 EKTYD
-526 WPRLTKGRIFDMV
+526 WPELTKERIFDLV
-539 DLSIRAGTTGAQDG
+539 DLRIRAGTTGSPDG

-568 NLSIQ
+568 SLSIQ
-573 IQNLQARGMDYEH
+573 MQNLQARGMDYEH
-586 IRNLLR
+586 IRSLLQ

-599 DRIDSNLFIPNVEK
+599 DRIDSNQFIPKIEK
-613 QTEGWSRDDDPNLGG
+613 QAAGYRDISM
-628 NWLSGCRQRI
+628 NWQWEVDREKQGKHQHS
-638 NIETSGERNS
+638 
-648 LKEETSND
+648 KEEAVDD
-656 TGSK
+656 TRSEKL

>member
-1 MQTSN
+1 MP
-6 QDSQALQQKWT
+6 QDSQPLQQKWT
-17 ARITHARAY
+17 ARITHARAH
-26 WSAFHKRIK
+26 WATFHKRVR

-98 LEKVTNRALV
+98 LEKVTNRALE

-131 KVMYQRDVG
+131 KVIYQRDPSK
-140 RDGYIQGR
+140 DSYIQGR

-159 EELVRDLQ
+159 EDLARDLQ
-167 GKDANADQSHHAAK
+167 DSDHHHDAK
-181 KAELE
+181 RAELE

-249 NLASAKT
+249 NLANAKI
-256 YQPGQGETSHRKARR
+256 YQPGQGEPSHKKAKR
-271 LASMHLDAKSAP
+271 LASMQMDAGSIP
-283 VVDDQQIAVLEIW
+283 VTDDQQIAVLEIW
-296 DRTTQRVYTM
+296 DRATQRVYTM

-320 PKVGERWYPFFLLPY
+320 PRAGERWYPFFLLPY
-335 QVVDGQFVGPSLVD
+335 QVVDGQFIGPSLVD
-349 LTERLQDEHN
+349 LTERLQHEHN

-385 TIKKHADSRF
+385 TIKKHSDSRF

-410 VIIPRGHP
+410 VIIPRDHP

-494 TSEQVERYM
+494 TKEQVERYM
-503 GAPITRTTM
+503 GPPSTKTTM
-512 VNGKL
+512 INGEL
-517 IMTQEKTYD
+517 VMTMEKTYD
-526 WPRLTKGRIFDMV
+526 WPELTKDRIFDMV
-539 DLSIRAGTTGAQDG
+539 DLRIRAGTTGAPDG
-553 IEEKEGWLKVLPMIT
+553 IEDKESWLKVLPMIT

-586 IRNLLR
+586 IRNLLH

-599 DRIDSNLFIPNVEK
+599 DRIDSNLFMPNVEK
-613 QTEGWSRDDDPNLGG
+613 QAEGWSRDDDPNLGM
-628 NWLSGCRQRI
+628 NWFSERRQKT
-638 NIETSGERNS
+638 NAEMNYSRNL
-648 LKEETSND
+648 LKEETGND
-656 TGSK
+656 ASSK

>member
-1 MQTSN
+1 MP
-6 QDSQALQQKWT
+6 QDSKALQQKWT
-17 ARITHARAY
+17 ARITHARAH
-26 WSAFHKRIK
+26 WATFHKRVR

-98 LEKVTNRALV
+98 LEKVTNRALE

-131 KVMYQRDVG
+131 KVMYQRDPSK
-140 RDGYIQGR
+140 DGYIQGR

-159 EELVRDLQ
+159 EELARDLQ
-167 GKDANADQSHHAAK
+167 EDSQRHHHDAK
-181 KAELE
+181 RAELE

-201 EGLVI
+201 EGLAI

-249 NLASAKT
+249 NLANAKI
-256 YQPGQGETSHRKARR
+256 YQPGQGESSHKKAKR
-271 LASMHLDAKSAP
+271 LASMQMNAGSGL
-283 VVDDQQIAVLEIW
+283 VTDDQQIAVLEIW
-296 DRTTQRVYTM
+296 DRATQRVYTM
-306 VEGATEWLREPYSP
+306 VEGATEWLRKPYSP
-320 PKVGERWYPFFLLPY
+320 PRAGERWYPFFLLPY

-385 TIKKHADSRF
+385 TIKKHSDSRF

-462 ALSGRVFEFKDQI
+462 ALSGRVFEFKDQV

-494 TSEQVERYM
+494 TKEQVERYM
-503 GAPITRTTM
+503 GPPSAKTAMINGELVMTM
-512 VNGKL
+512 
-517 IMTQEKTYD
+517 EKTYD
-526 WPRLTKGRIFDMV
+526 WPELTKDRIFDMV
-539 DLSIRAGTTGAQDG
+539 DLRIRAGTTGAPDG
-553 IEEKEGWLKVLPMIT
+553 IEDKESWLKVLPMIT

-573 IQNLQARGMDYEH
+573 MQNLQARGMDYEH
-586 IRNLLR
+586 IRNLLH

-613 QTEGWSRDDDPNLGG
+613 QAEGWSRDDDPNIGMNWFSERKQRTSAEMNYG
-628 NWLSGCRQRI
+628 NNL
-638 NIETSGERNS
+638 
-648 LKEETSND
+648 LKEETGND
-656 TGSK
+656 ESSK

>member
-1 MQTSN
+1 MSAQTLNS
-6 QDSQALQQKWT
+6 LQQKWT
-17 ARITHARAY
+17 ARITHARAH
-26 WSAFHKRIK
+26 WAIFHKRVR

-74 YARNPEISTTPT
+74 YARNPEISTAPT

-98 LEKVTNRALV
+98 LEKVTNRALE

-131 KVMYQRDVG
+131 KVMYQRDPSK
-140 RDGYIQGR
+140 DSYIQGR

-159 EELVRDLQ
+159 EDLARDLQ
-167 GKDANADQSHHAAK
+167 EDNQRHHHDAK
-181 KAELE
+181 RAELE

-249 NLASAKT
+249 NLANAKI
-256 YQPGQGETSHRKARR
+256 YQPGQGEPSHKKAKR
-271 LASMHLDAKSAP
+271 LASMQMNAGSGLVA
-283 VVDDQQIAVLEIW
+283 DDQQIAVLEIW
-296 DRTTQRVYTM
+296 DRATQRVYTM

-320 PKVGERWYPFFLLPY
+320 PRAGERWYPFFLLPY
-335 QVVDGQFVGPSLVD
+335 QVVDGQFIGPSLVD

-385 TIKKHADSRF
+385 TIKKHSDSRF

-494 TSEQVERYM
+494 TKEQVERYM
-503 GAPITRTTM
+503 GPPSNKTTM
-512 VNGKL
+512 VNGEL
-517 IMTQEKTYD
+517 VMTVEKTYD
-526 WPRLTKGRIFDMV
+526 WPELTKDRIFDMV
-539 DLSIRAGTTGAQDG
+539 DLRIRAGTTGAPDG
-553 IEEKEGWLKVLPMIT
+553 IEDKESWLKVLPMIT

-573 IQNLQARGMDYEH
+573 MQNLQARGMDYEH
-586 IRNLLR
+586 IRNLLQ

-613 QTEGWSRDDDPNLGG
+613 QAEGLSRDDDPNLGMNWFSERKQKTNAEMNFGG
-628 NWLSGCRQRI
+628 NL
-638 NIETSGERNS
+638 
-648 LKEETSND
+648 LKEEAGND
-656 TGSK
+656 ASSK

>member
-1 MQTSN
+1 MP
-6 QDSQALQQKWT
+6 QDSKALQQKWT
-17 ARITHARAY
+17 ARITHARAH
-26 WSAFHKRIK
+26 WATFHKRVR
-35 HNRNTVAGFNW
+35 HSRNTVAGFNW

-98 LEKVTNRALV
+98 LEKVTNRALE

-131 KVMYQRDVG
+131 KVMYQRDPSK
-140 RDGYIQGR
+140 DSYIQGR

-159 EELVRDLQ
+159 EELARDLQ
-167 GKDANADQSHHAAK
+167 ENDQRHHHDAK
-181 KAELE
+181 RAELE

-249 NLASAKT
+249 NLANAKI
-256 YQPGQGETSHRKARR
+256 YQPGQGEPSHKKAKR
-271 LASMHLDAKSAP
+271 LASVQMKAGSGL
-283 VVDDQQIAVLEIW
+283 VTDDQQIAVLEIW
-296 DRTTQRVYTM
+296 DRATQRVYTM

-320 PKVGERWYPFFLLPY
+320 PRAGERWYPFFLLPY

-385 TIKKHADSRF
+385 TIKKHSDSRF

-494 TSEQVERYM
+494 TKEQVERYM
-503 GAPITRTTM
+503 GPPSNKTTM
-512 VNGKL
+512 INGEL
-517 IMTQEKTYD
+517 VMTMEKTYD
-526 WPRLTKGRIFDMV
+526 WPELTKDRIFDMV
-539 DLSIRAGTTGAQDG
+539 DLRIRAGTTGAPDG
-553 IEEKEGWLKVLPMIT
+553 IEDKESWLKVLPMIT

-573 IQNLQARGMDYEH
+573 MQNLQARGMDYEH
-586 IRNLLR
+586 IRNLLQ

-599 DRIDSNLFIPNVEK
+599 DRIDSNLFIPSVKK
-613 QTEGWSRDDDPNLGG
+613 QAEGWVRDDDPNLEM
-628 NWLSGCRQRI
+628 NWFSERKQKSGAEM
-638 NIETSGERNS
+638 NYGSNL
-648 LKEETSND
+648 LKEETGND
-656 TGSK
+656 ASSK

>member
-1 MQTSN
+1 MQ

-17 ARITHARAY
+17 ARITHARAH
-26 WSAFHKRIK
+26 WATFHKRVR

-46 NADPT
+46 SADPT

-98 LEKVTNRALV
+98 LEKVTNRALE

-131 KVMYQRDVG
+131 KVMFQRDPSK
-140 RDGYIQGR
+140 DGYIQGR
-148 INDAQENLLAI
+148 INDVQENLLAI
-159 EELVRDLQ
+159 HELERDLHDNDQ
-167 GKDANADQSHHAAK
+167 VHHHDAK
-181 KAELE
+181 RAELE

-249 NLASAKT
+249 NLANAKI
-256 YQPGQGETSHRKARR
+256 YQPGQGEPSHKKAKR
-271 LASMHLDAKSAP
+271 LASMQMNAGSGS
-283 VVDDQQIAVLEIW
+283 VIDDQQIAVLEIW
-296 DRTTQRVYTM
+296 DRATQRVYTM

-320 PKVGERWYPFFLLPY
+320 PRAGERWYPFFLLPY
-335 QVVDGQFVGPSLVD
+335 QVVDGQFIGPSLVD

-494 TSEQVERYM
+494 TKEQVERYM
-503 GAPITRTTM
+503 GPPSTKTTM
-512 VNGKL
+512 VNGEL
-517 IMTQEKTYD
+517 VMTMEKTYD
-526 WPRLTKGRIFDMV
+526 WPELTKDRIFDMV
-539 DLSIRAGTTGAQDG
+539 DLRIRAGTTGAPDG
-553 IEEKEGWLKVLPMIT
+553 MEDKEGWLKVLPMIT

-573 IQNLQARGMDYEH
+573 MQNLQARGMDYEH
-586 IRNLLR
+586 IRNLLH

-613 QTEGWSRDDDPNLGG
+613 QAEGWSRDDDSNLGM
-628 NWLSGCRQRI
+628 NWFSERRQKSGAEMHYGS
-638 NIETSGERNS
+638 NL
-648 LKEETSND
+648 LKEETGND
-656 TGSK
+656 ASSK

>member
-1 MQTSN
+1 MP
-6 QDSQALQQKWT
+6 QDSKALQQKWT
-17 ARITHARAY
+17 ARITHARAH
-26 WSAFHKRIK
+26 WATFHKRVR

-46 NADPT
+46 NAEPT

-98 LEKVTNRALV
+98 LEKVTNRALE

-131 KVMYQRDVG
+131 KVMYQRDPSK
-140 RDGYIQGR
+140 DGYIQGR
-148 INDAQENLLAI
+148 INDAQENLLAM
-159 EELVRDLQ
+159 EDLARDLQ
-167 GKDANADQSHHAAK
+167 EDDQRHHHDAK
-181 KAELE
+181 RAELE
-186 ELIKSLQEQSEVQSA
+186 ELIKSLQEQTEVQST

-249 NLASAKT
+249 NLANAKI
-256 YQPGQGETSHRKARR
+256 YQPGQGESSHKKAKR
-271 LASMHLDAKSAP
+271 LASMQMNAGSGS
-283 VVDDQQIAVLEIW
+283 VIDDQQIAVLEIW
-296 DRTTQRVYTM
+296 DRATQRVYTM

-320 PKVGERWYPFFLLPY
+320 PRAGERWYPFFLLPY

-359 EARDRFNQHRDLCI
+359 EARNRFNQHRDLCI

-385 TIKKHADSRF
+385 TIKKHSDSRF

-494 TSEQVERYM
+494 TKEQVERYM
-503 GAPITRTTM
+503 GPPSTKTTM
-512 VNGKL
+512 INGEL
-517 IMTQEKTYD
+517 VMTMEKTYD
-526 WPRLTKGRIFDMV
+526 WPELTKDRIFDMV
-539 DLSIRAGTTGAQDG
+539 DLRIRAGTTSAPDG
-553 IEEKEGWLKVLPMIT
+553 IEDKESWLKVLPMIT

-586 IRNLLR
+586 IRNLLH

-613 QTEGWSRDDDPNLGG
+613 QAEGGARDDDPNLGMS
-628 NWLSGCRQRI
+628 WFSERRQK
-638 NIETSGERNS
+638 TSAEMNYS
-648 LKEETSND
+648 SNLLKEETGND
-656 TGSK
+656 ASSK

>member
-1 MQTSN
+1 MP
-6 QDSQALQQKWT
+6 QDSKTLQQKWT

-26 WSAFHKRIK
+26 WATFHKRVR

-46 NADPT
+46 SADPT

-98 LEKVTNRALV
+98 LEKVTNRALE

-131 KVMYQRDVG
+131 KVMYQRDPSK
-140 RDGYIQGR
+140 DGYIQSR

-159 EELVRDLQ
+159 HELEKDLHDNDQ
-167 GKDANADQSHHAAK
+167 RHHHDAK
-181 KAELE
+181 RAELE

-240 GQAEALYKK
+240 GQAEALYNK
-249 NLASAKT
+249 NLANAKI
-256 YQPGQGETSHRKARR
+256 YQPGQGEPSHKKVKR
-271 LASMHLDAKSAP
+271 LASMQMNAGSGL
-283 VVDDQQIAVLEIW
+283 VTDDQQIAVLEIW
-296 DRTTQRVYTM
+296 DRATQRVYTM

-320 PKVGERWYPFFLLPY
+320 PRAGERWYPFFLLPY
-335 QVVDGQFVGPSLVD
+335 QVVDGQFIGPSLVD

-385 TIKKHADSRF
+385 TIKKHSDSRF

-494 TSEQVERYM
+494 SKEQVERYM
-503 GAPITRTTM
+503 GPPSTKTTM
-512 VNGKL
+512 INGEL
-517 IMTQEKTYD
+517 VMTMEKTYD
-526 WPRLTKGRIFDMV
+526 WPELTKDRIFDMV
-539 DLSIRAGTTGAQDG
+539 DLRIRAGTTGAPDG
-553 IEEKEGWLKVLPMIT
+553 IEDKESWLKVLPMIT

-586 IRNLLR
+586 IRNLLQ

-613 QTEGWSRDDDPNLGG
+613 QAEGYVDPNFGVNLFSEG
-628 NWLSGCRQRI
+628 QRRVNNEI
-638 NIETSGERNS
+638 SNDSNS
-648 LKEETSND
+648 LKEEISND
-656 TGSK
+656 AGGK

>member
-1 MQTSN
+1 MP
-6 QDSQALQQKWT
+6 QDSKALQKKWT
-17 ARITHARAY
+17 ARITHARAH
-26 WSAFHKRIK
+26 WATFHKRVR

-86 HSGAD
+86 HLGAD

-98 LEKVTNRALV
+98 LERVTNRALE

-131 KVMYQRDVG
+131 KVMYQRDPSK
-140 RDGYIQGR
+140 DSYIQGR

-159 EELVRDLQ
+159 EDLARDLQ
-167 GKDANADQSHHAAK
+167 DDAQHHHDVK
-181 KAELE
+181 REELE

-249 NLASAKT
+249 NLANAKI
-256 YQPGQGETSHRKARR
+256 YQPSQGEPSHKKAKR
-271 LASMHLDAKSAP
+271 LASMQMNAGSGP
-283 VVDDQQIAVLEIW
+283 VADDQQIAVLEIW
-296 DRTTQRVYTM
+296 DRATQRVYTM

-320 PKVGERWYPFFLLPY
+320 PRAGERWYPFFLLPY
-335 QVVDGQFVGPSLVD
+335 QVVDGQFIGPSLVD
-349 LTERLQDEHN
+349 LTERLQHEHN

-385 TIKKHADSRF
+385 TIKKHSDSRF

-457 NILQR
+457 SILQR

-494 TSEQVERYM
+494 TKEQVERYM
-503 GAPITRTTM
+503 GPPSTKTTM
-512 VNGKL
+512 VNGEL
-517 IMTQEKTYD
+517 VMTMEKTYD
-526 WPRLTKGRIFDMV
+526 WPELTKDRIFDMV
-539 DLSIRAGTTGAQDG
+539 DLRIRAGTTGAPDG
-553 IEEKEGWLKVLPMIT
+553 IEDKESWLKVLPMIT

-586 IRNLLR
+586 IRNLLH

-599 DRIDSNLFIPNVEK
+599 DRIDSNLFMPNVEK
-613 QTEGWSRDDDPNLGG
+613 QAEGWSRDDDPNLGM
-628 NWLSGCRQRI
+628 NWFSERRQKTNAEI
-638 NIETSGERNS
+638 NYGSNL
-648 LKEETSND
+648 LKEETGND
-656 TGSK
+656 ASSK

>member
-1 MQTSN
+1 MPI
-6 QDSQALQQKWT
+6 QDSKSLQQKWT
-17 ARITHARAY
+17 ARITHARAH
-26 WSAFHKRIK
+26 WSSFHKRVR

-98 LEKVTNRALV
+98 LEKVTNRALE

-131 KVMYQRDVG
+131 KVMYQRDPG

-167 GKDANADQSHHAAK
+167 EKDANADQSHHEAK
-181 KAELE
+181 RAELK
-186 ELIKSLQEQSEVQSA
+186 ELIKSLLDQSEVQSA

-249 NLASAKT
+249 NLASAKI
-256 YQPGQGETSHRKARR
+256 YQPGQGETSHRKTRR

-349 LTERLQDEHN
+349 LTERLQEEHN

-385 TIKKHADSRF
+385 TIKKHSDSRF

-494 TSEQVERYM
+494 TKEQVERYM
-503 GAPITRTTM
+503 GAPVTRTAL
-512 VNGKL
+512 VDGKL
-517 IMTQEKTYD
+517 TTTQEKTYD

-539 DLSIRAGTTGAQDG
+539 DLRIRAGTTGAQDG
-553 IEEKEGWLKVLPMIT
+553 VEEKEGWLKVLPMIT

-586 IRNLLR
+586 IRNLLQ

-613 QTEGWSRDDDPNLGG
+613 QAEGWSRADDPNLGG
-628 NWLSGCRQRI
+628 HWFSGCKQRVDMQTG
-638 NIETSGERNS
+638 NEGKS
-648 LKEETSND
+648 LKEEVGND
-656 TGSK
+656 ASGK

>member
-1 MQTSN
+1 VPQNSK
-6 QDSQALQQKWT
+6 ALQQRWN
-17 ARITHARAY
+17 ARIKHARAH
-26 WSAFHKRIK
+26 WATFHKRVK

-51 GKDFYSLRAN
+51 GKEFYGLRAN

-74 YARNPEISTTPT
+74 YARNPEISITSA
-86 HSGAD
+86 HAGAD
-91 IKLFCKT
+91 IKLFCST
-98 LEKVTNRALV
+98 LEKVTNRALE

-131 KVMYQRDVG
+131 KVMYQRDVYS
-140 RDGYIQGR
+140 DAFIQNR
-148 INDAQENLLAI
+148 INDQQENQLAMQDL
-159 EELVRDLQ
+159 EQDLQ
-167 GKDANADQSHHAAK
+167 DASQRNHHEEK
-181 KAELE
+181 LSELE
-186 ELIKSLQEQSEVQSA
+186 EQLFGGREQSEVWAA

-228 ADWICQIIPMKR
+228 ADWMCQVIPMKR
-240 GQAEALYKK
+240 SQAEALYKK
-249 NLASAKT
+249 NLANAKI
-256 YQPGQGETSHRKARR
+256 YQPAQGESSHKKARR
-271 LASMHLDAKSAP
+271 LASMHMDASKSP
-283 VVDDQQIAVLEIW
+283 VSDDQQIAVLEIW

-320 PKVGERWYPFFLLPY
+320 PRAGERWYPFFLLPY

-512 VNGKL
+512 VDGKL
-517 IMTQEKTYD
+517 TITKEKTYD
-526 WPRLTKGRIFDMV
+526 WPTLTKDRIFDMV
-539 DLSIRAGTTGAQDG
+539 DLRIRAGTTGAPDG

-592 ETLLRYD
+592 ETVLRYD

-613 QTEGWSRDDDPNLGG
+613 QAEGYVDPNLGVNLFSEG
-628 NWLSGCRQRI
+628 QRRVNNEI
-638 NIETSGERNS
+638 SSERNS
-648 LKEETSND
+648 LKEEISNEA
-656 TGSK
+656 GGK